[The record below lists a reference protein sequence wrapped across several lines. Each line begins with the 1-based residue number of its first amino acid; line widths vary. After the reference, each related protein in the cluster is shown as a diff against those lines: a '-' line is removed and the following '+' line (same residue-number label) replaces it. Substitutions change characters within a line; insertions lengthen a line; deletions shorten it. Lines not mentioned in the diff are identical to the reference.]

1 MGIVSRR
8 GEDNP
13 IEQIALC
20 NGIDIPKFQNCWFED
35 IDGAQEMLMNSEN
48 VQRRCYTFETRMNYV
63 TDLKIYWGI
72 CAIYYKIGEGKCLR
86 KTNYQSI

>member
-1 MGIVSRR
+1 
-8 GEDNP
+8 
-13 IEQIALC
+13 
-20 NGIDIPKFQNCWFED
+20 
-35 IDGAQEMLMNSEN
+35 
-48 VQRRCYTFETRMNYV
+48 MNYV